1 MEYNSPKERGAI
13 YTASR
18 LVVDADTVVSPGA
31 VAVSGGTVLA
41 AGSPA
46 DALAAAPAGS
56 DRYEFP
62 GATILPG
69 LVNAHTHLQIPPF
82 AGRPGKTESR
92 HVSFVDWLL
101 GVMAWRLGATPEAF
115 ARNLAI
121 AAAEAL
127 AAGTTA
133 AGEIAAPD
141 PDAYAGLPL
150 RARVFAEA
158 IGFFP
163 GVAPG
168 AASAAE
174 ASLRRIAESAPPDGT
189 LFAGLSPHTL
199 YTVGPELL
207 RRVGDM
213 ALREGLPLCLH
224 LAESPAEMLFL
235 SDGSGAIADRL
246 YPAIGKNVTWF
257 RGIGM
262 EIPDYLAAAGVL
274 REGLVLV
281 HNVHLSRADI
291 DRLRTGGARF
301 VLCPRSNRTLGNGAP
316 DVTHFVDAGI
326 PFALGTDSLGSVP
339 TLSLWDEM
347 REARSLYR
355 GSLPDDTLCRTL
367 FRSVTAHG
375 AAALRLPG
383 GTLAPGSPADF
394 LVVEDPGGAGGG
406 APFRTLIERTG
417 EGAVLLT
424 AVAGRTRHRRP

>member
-1 MEYNSPKERGAI
+1 MERHFPKVRGAV
-13 YTASR
+13 YAASR
-18 LVVDADTVVSPGA
+18 LVADADTVVSPGA
-31 VAVSGGTVLA
+31 IAVSGGTVVA

-46 DALAAAPAGS
+46 DVAAAVPAGF

-62 GATILPG
+62 GAVILPG
-69 LVNAHTHLQIPPF
+69 LVNAHTHLQIPPL
-82 AGRPGKTESR
+82 AERPGETESR
-92 HVSFVDWLL
+92 QGSFVDWLL
-101 GVMAWRLGATPEAF
+101 RVIAWRLSAPPETF
-115 ARNLAI
+115 ARNLAA

-141 PDAYAGLPL
+141 PGACASLPL

-163 GVAPG
+163 EVAPE

-174 ASLRRIAESAPPDGT
+174 ASLRRIAEAAPADGT
-189 LFAGLSPHTL
+189 LLAGLSPHTL
-199 YTVGPELL
+199 YTVGPDLL
-207 RRVGDM
+207 RRVGEM

-224 LAESPAEMLFL
+224 LAESPAEMTFL
-235 SDGSGAIADRL
+235 ADGGGAIADRL
-246 YPAIGKNVTWF
+246 YPAIGKDVAWF

-262 EIPDYLAAAGVL
+262 AIPDYLAATGVL

-281 HNVHLSRADI
+281 HNVHLSRAEI
-291 DRLRTGGARF
+291 DRLRGGDARF
-301 VLCPRSNRTLGNGAP
+301 VLCPRSNRVLGNGSP

-339 TLSLWDEM
+339 TLSPWDEM

-355 GSLPDDTLCRTL
+355 GRLPDEELCRVL

-383 GTLAPGSPADF
+383 GSLAPGSPADF
-394 LVVEDPGGAGGG
+394 LVVADPGGAAGV
-406 APFRTLIERTG
+406 APFRALVERTG
-417 EGAVLLT
+417 ASDVLLN
-424 AVAGRTRHRRP
+424 AVAGRVRHRRP

>member
-1 MEYNSPKERGAI
+1 MERNSPRGRGAV

-18 LVVDADTVVSPGA
+18 LVIDADTVVSPGA

-46 DALAAAPAGS
+46 DAAAAAPAGF

-62 GATILPG
+62 GTVILPG
-69 LVNAHTHLQIPPF
+69 LVNAHTHLQIPPLGHQPA
-82 AGRPGKTESR
+82 AGGS
-92 HVSFVDWLL
+92 SAFVDWLL
-101 GVMAWRLGATPEAF
+101 GVIAWRLGAPPEAF
-115 ARNLAI
+115 ARNLAA

-133 AGEIAAPD
+133 AGEITGPD
-141 PDAYAGLPL
+141 PDAYASLPL

-158 IGFFP
+158 IGFLE
-163 GVAPG
+163 GDAR
-168 AASAAE
+168 AAAAAAE
-174 ASLRRIAESAPPDGT
+174 EVLRRLEAVAPPDGT
-189 LFAGLSPHTL
+189 LLPGFSPHTL

-207 RRVGDM
+207 RRVGES
-213 ALREGLPLCLH
+213 AARKGLPLCLH
-224 LAESPAEMLFL
+224 LAESPAEMAFL
-235 SDGSGAIADRL
+235 ADGSGTVADRL
-246 YPAIGKNVTWF
+246 YPAVGKDVTWF
-257 RGIGM
+257 RGLGM
-262 EIPDYLAAAGVL
+262 SIPEYLEKAGLL

-281 HNVHLSRADI
+281 HNVHLSRDEI
-291 DRLRTGGARF
+291 DRLRVGGARF
-301 VLCPRSNRTLGNGAP
+301 VLCPRSNRMLGNGAP
-316 DVTHFVDAGI
+316 DVTHFVEAGI

-355 GSLPDDTLCRTL
+355 GRLPDDALCRTL

-383 GTLAPGSPADF
+383 GTLAQGSPADF
-394 LVVEDPGGAGGG
+394 LVVEDPGGAAGG
-406 APFRTLIERTG
+406 APFRALIERTG
-417 EGAVLLT
+417 AGAVLLT